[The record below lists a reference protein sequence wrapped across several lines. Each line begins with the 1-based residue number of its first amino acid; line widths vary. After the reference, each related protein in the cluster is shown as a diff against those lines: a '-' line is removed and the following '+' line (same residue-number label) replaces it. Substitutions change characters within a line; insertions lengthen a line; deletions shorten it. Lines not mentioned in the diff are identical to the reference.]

1 MIEIFFKD
9 FFTYILP
16 LYLLLTTL
24 GLVSFPISKFIFKNS
39 WDYGYAN
46 SQIISLL
53 GISWISFVIGIFLSI
68 LNINFNFSI
77 YTPLTLLATLFW
89 LIINFFIYKK
99 TKDNFKELNLSK
111 IIYSSIFSFI
121 FIIFF
126 YFINSFNSTYS
137 ATGSEHHMNIGIMNT
152 ILYSNK
158 LPPDDMWNS
167 GNTLNYY
174 YFGHYIFVTLSIFLN
189 IEPAADSL
197 FLGIIPGSLF
207 VTASTIFVISILNS
221 SDKNLSKR
229 KITISLLL
237 TFSFICL
244 LNPVKSLYALNE
256 YILGI
261 NPVEEIA
268 KNYPF
273 YSIRI
278 IKNVIAENL
287 NYPFLFNP
295 LHALTVNLMTSVLI
309 LGTIFEYFKSN
320 SKISVLN
327 RYLLCI
333 FILLGFSGL
342 INTWDL
348 ISYFL
353 ITLFCILIYKF
364 QDLRHNFSKNIKNL
378 LLLLYPTILIIT
390 PWFYSFSSP
399 GGAPGVVSKVSNI
412 FELISFWGIYFV
424 LYFILLFEFKKDK
437 TKHNF
442 SFFLASLA
450 MLIIFFLEIIY
461 FKDVMASGDF
471 FRANTYYKFSN
482 NAIFL
487 FSIAYSIFLTNY
499 LIESNKFFIKY
510 TIVTIIILTFWLNYP
525 MMLIK
530 SGFDFK
536 YTGINNQEKTVHKYS
551 PELLELIQY
560 LNSNKKPNQ
569 VIWEGTGE
577 KSYLNS
583 NFVSVFTGIPTVFG
597 YPYHQFTWR
606 ATKNLIENVYERQ
619 IDTKEFFTGDN
630 FEMSK
635 NLVKKY
641 SVDYVVISKSEK
653 ELYKN
658 NLKEEKLKKLGEV
671 VFEKGDTKLIKIIE

>member
-1 MIEIFFKD
+1 MIEIFFND
-9 FFTYILP
+9 FFKYILP

-24 GLVSFPISKFIFKNS
+24 GFISIPISRLIFKNS

-46 SQIISLL
+46 SQIISIL
-53 GISWISFVIGIFLSI
+53 GISWISFLIGIFVSI
-68 LNINFNFSI
+68 INISFNFSI
-77 YTPLTLLATLFW
+77 FTPLTLIATFFW
-89 LIINFFIYKK
+89 LILNFFILKK

-121 FIIFF
+121 LITFF

-137 ATGSEHHMNIGIMNT
+137 ATGSEHHMNIGIMNS

-158 LPPDDMWNS
+158 LPPNDMWSS

-174 YFGHYIFVTLSIFLN
+174 YFGHYVFVTLSIFLN
-189 IEPAADSL
+189 LEPAADSL
-197 FLGIIPGSLF
+197 FLGIIPAVLF
-207 VTASTIFVISILNS
+207 VTASIILVISVLNS
-221 SDKNLSKR
+221 LDKNLSKR
-229 KITISLLL
+229 KIIISVLL
-237 TFSFICL
+237 TFIFICL

-261 NPVEEIA
+261 KAIEEIA
-268 KNYPF
+268 KNYAF
-273 YSIRI
+273 YSVRI
-278 IKNVIAENL
+278 IKNAIAENL
-287 NYPFLFNP
+287 NYSFMFMS
-295 LHALTVNLMTSVLI
+295 LHALTVNLMTGVLI
-309 LGTIFEYFKSN
+309 LGTIFEYIKSN

-327 RYLLCI
+327 KYLLCI

-353 ITLFCILIYKF
+353 ITLLSIVIYKF
-364 QDLRHNFSKNIKNL
+364 QDLSYNFTKNIKTL
-378 LLLLYPTILIIT
+378 ILLLYPTILIIT

-442 SFFLASLA
+442 SFFLASIS

-461 FKDVMASGDF
+461 FKDIMASGDF

-482 NAIFL
+482 IAIFL
-487 FSIAYSIFLTNY
+487 FSISFSIFLTNY
-499 LIESNKFFIKY
+499 LLESNKFFIKY
-510 TIVTIIILTFWLNYP
+510 TIITIIILTFWLNYP

-530 SGFDFK
+530 SGFDFN
-536 YTGINNQEKTVHKYS
+536 YTGINNQEKTVQEYS

-583 NFVSVFTGIPTVFG
+583 NFVSVFTGIPTVFA
-597 YPYHQFTWR
+597 YPDHQFTWR

-619 IDTKEFFTGDN
+619 KDTREFFTGDN
-630 FEMSK
+630 FEISK
-635 NLVKKY
+635 NLLKKY
-641 SVDYVVISKSEK
+641 SVDYVVVSKSEK

-658 NLKEEKLKKLGEV
+658 NLKEEKIKKLGEV